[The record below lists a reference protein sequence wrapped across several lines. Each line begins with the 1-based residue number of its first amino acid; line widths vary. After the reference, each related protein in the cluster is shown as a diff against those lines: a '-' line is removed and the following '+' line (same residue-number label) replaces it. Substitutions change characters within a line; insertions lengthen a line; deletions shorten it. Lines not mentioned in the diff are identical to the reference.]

1 MADKIAIA
9 DAGEL
14 GVADTGALAH
24 AATCALG
31 DQASVVHNR
40 VQDQASLMHDEM
52 SVAAPFGTPISICV
66 INLFPMAAFRTL
78 AEVHDN
84 IALPLLSAS
93 RGSDMV
99 AGQAE
104 GFSPSLW
111 PTMTRARYVA
121 LVETKAG
128 AVIRLPVKAVAMLG
142 GLGADDI
149 RGAGRFACAAG
160 VAYQITDDAAD
171 VAPELARG
179 ELNGVLVK
187 AICSDDPVRAGSLR
201 MALTHGAEKGI
212 ATQDKAT
219 LLASLRPAAEATVR
233 WRDQLF
239 AEAMKALPGH
249 PLRSILLNVATALA
263 PPAPAPAMG
272 SKHAA

>member
-1 MADKIAIA
+1 VADKIAIA

-24 AATCALG
+24 AAACALG
-31 DQASVVHNR
+31 DQASVVHNC
-40 VQDQASLMHDEM
+40 VQDQASLMRGRM
-52 SVAAPFGTPISICV
+52 SVAAPFGTPIAIYVS
-66 INLFPMAAFRTL
+66 NLFPMAAFRTL
-78 AEVHDN
+78 AEVHDD
-84 IALPLLSAS
+84 IALTLLFVS
-93 RGSDMV
+93 RGSDIV
-99 AGQAE
+99 AGLAE
-104 GFSPSLW
+104 GFSPSLE
-111 PTMTRARYVA
+111 PTMARARYVA

-149 RGAGRFACAAG
+149 RGTGRFACAAG
-160 VAYQITDDAAD
+160 AAYQITDD

-201 MALTHGAEKGI
+201 MALTHAAEKGI
-212 ATQDKAT
+212 ATQDKAA
-219 LLASLRPAAEATVR
+219 LSASLRPATEATVR

-239 AEAMKALPGH
+239 AEAMKALAGH
-249 PLRSILLNVATALA
+249 PLRRVLLNAVMALA
-263 PPAPAPAMG
+263 PSTQAPAMG
-272 SKHAA
+272 SQHAA

>member
-1 MADKIAIA
+1 
-9 DAGEL
+9 
-14 GVADTGALAH
+14 
-24 AATCALG
+24 
-31 DQASVVHNR
+31 
-40 VQDQASLMHDEM
+40 MHDEM

-160 VAYQITDDAAD
+160 IAYQITDDVAD

-201 MALTHGAEKGI
+201 MALTHAAEKGI
-212 ATQDKAT
+212 ATRDRAT
-219 LLASLRPAAEATVR
+219 LLASLLPAAEATVR
-233 WRDQLF
+233 WRNQLF
-239 AEAMKALPGH
+239 AEGKKVLSGY
-249 PLRSILLNVATALA
+249 PLRRILLNAVMALA
-263 PPAPAPAMG
+263 PSAQAPAMG
-272 SKHAA
+272 SQHAA